1 MRYREKLN
9 IILMRDNGPRRSF
22 HIRRSNFVLLLVFF
36 LSLPFITVILS
47 SQCYMLWQENT
58 RLREGIERFETDYQD
73 AETRAERLEN
83 LEQFLREDNVPGREP
98 LLRQLAGKPVPHD
111 DSQKEDEQQESGSG
125 AEMAEGPGH
134 EEFPALDTGRVI
146 VGNVQARAM
155 GERTIR
161 VSADLRNPENEP
173 LLSGEVTAILLTAN
187 GERLP
192 LNFTPKEVGSFRISR
207 FKRTVMQAPIPR
219 GASVVNSQVILEVK
233 DQGGNPLYRNIFA
246 VQR

>member
-1 MRYREKLN
+1 
-9 IILMRDNGPRRSF
+9 
-22 HIRRSNFVLLLVFF
+22 
-36 LSLPFITVILS
+36 
-47 SQCYMLWQENT
+47 
-58 RLREGIERFETDYQD
+58 
-73 AETRAERLEN
+73 
-83 LEQFLREDNVPGREP
+83 
-98 LLRQLAGKPVPHD
+98 
-111 DSQKEDEQQESGSG
+111 
-125 AEMAEGPGH
+125 MAEGPGH

-146 VGNVQARAM
+146 VGNVQVRAM

-192 LNFTPKEVGSFRISR
+192 LSFTPKEVGSFRISR
-207 FKRTVMQAPIPR
+207 FKRTVMQAPVPR
-219 GASVVNSQVILEVK
+219 GANVVNSQVILEVR